1 MTNMTD
7 TFSKIEI
14 MLLRKGR
21 RRFIENVVL
30 ILLLAALAWIVYSR
44 LH

>member
-1 MTNMTD
+1 MMTD

-21 RRFIENVVL
+21 KRFVENVLL
-30 ILLLAALAWIVYSR
+30 IFLLAALAWVVYSR